1 MGVAEHHSEHGSL
14 LAGAPVHM
22 LSLRQGQG
30 LGVGGSPEAQREGAE
45 EVKKALLGLGV
56 PKAQTWD
63 P

>member
-1 MGVAEHHSEHGSL
+1 M
-14 LAGAPVHM
+14 HM